1 MGIDWVTFAAQLVN
15 LAILAALL
23 YKFLFK
29 PLLGAIDAREA
40 HIASEI
46 KDAETLARLSRE
58 RLEELDA
65 KHREIDASR
74 QNILDQARLV
84 ADNLKVRLEREI
96 RDDVLEQKR
105 RLAEELEQERKGL
118 ESELREAVVSNFTR
132 LARKAFCELADANF
146 ETRVA
151 EVLKERFFALPAE
164 ERLRL
169 KPVADEE
176 GVLSPVTV
184 RTAFDAGER
193 TRKEISAM
201 LKDAL
206 DIPETAIRFETDSKL
221 LCGLEITSAGNVLA
235 WNFEDYLRDF
245 TETMGK
251 TLQEMSMRLN
261 REEN

>member
-1 MGIDWVTFAAQLVN
+1 MGIDWITFAAQLVN

-23 YKFLFK
+23 HKFLFK
-29 PLLGAIDAREA
+29 PLLAAIDARDA
-40 HIASEI
+40 HIASEV
-46 KDAETLARLSRE
+46 KNAETLAAAAE
-58 RLEELDA
+58 KRLEELNE

-151 EVLKERFFALPAE
+151 EVLKDRFFTLPAE
-164 ERLRL
+164 EQLRL

-176 GVLSPVTV
+176 GVLPPVTI
-184 RTAFDAGER
+184 RTAFETGER
-193 TRKEISAM
+193 TRQEISAM
-201 LKDAL
+201 LKEAL
-206 DIPETAIRFETDSKL
+206 DVPETAIRFETDSKL

-235 WNFEDYLRDF
+235 WNFEEYLRDF
-245 TETMGK
+245 TETMDK
-251 TLQEMSMRLN
+251 TLREMSMRLD